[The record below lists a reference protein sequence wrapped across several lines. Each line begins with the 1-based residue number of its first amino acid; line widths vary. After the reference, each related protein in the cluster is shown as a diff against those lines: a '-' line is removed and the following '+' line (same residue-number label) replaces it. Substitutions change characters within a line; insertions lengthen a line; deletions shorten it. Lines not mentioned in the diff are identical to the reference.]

1 VWGIGVGHR
10 RGASARGIGV
20 GHRRGASVRGIGG
33 AAPWN
38 GESFSQLPE
47 EVASLLGVSPR
58 CRLPPDRE
66 LSWDKVPKLEIL
78 APHGGASCN
87 AGLQFG
93 ASQRK
98 TALRTAP
105 LMAEACNW

>member
-1 VWGIGVGHR
+1 MGHLQ
-10 RGASARGIGV
+10 
-20 GHRRGASVRGIGG
+20 GASVRGIGG

-38 GESFSQLPE
+38 GDSLSQLPE
-47 EVASLLGVSPR
+47 EMASLLGVSLG

-98 TALRTAP
+98 MALHTVP
-105 LMAEACNW
+105 LMAEACLSVMGL